1 MSAKHKNWPT
11 LALVAISAALSAYS
25 FMNVAKVESASF
37 NIDQFSQV
45 MILIVNIIGTA
56 IILFATGYMD
66 QYEEH
71 RHLNRQKT
79 FYFTMSFFL
88 AAMNGLVMVD
98 TLRMAVSF
106 LGNNNSV
113 FICVDLIQPG

>member
-11 LALVAISAALSAYS
+11 LGLIVISAALTAYT
-25 FMNVAKVESASF
+25 FTNVPKVESASF

-66 QYEEH
+66 HYEEH
-71 RHLNRQKT
+71 RHLNQAKNILLYNELLLSSHERPG
-79 FYFTMSFFL
+79 
-88 AAMNGLVMVD
+88 NG
-98 TLRMAVSF
+98 
-106 LGNNNSV
+106 
-113 FICVDLIQPG
+113 